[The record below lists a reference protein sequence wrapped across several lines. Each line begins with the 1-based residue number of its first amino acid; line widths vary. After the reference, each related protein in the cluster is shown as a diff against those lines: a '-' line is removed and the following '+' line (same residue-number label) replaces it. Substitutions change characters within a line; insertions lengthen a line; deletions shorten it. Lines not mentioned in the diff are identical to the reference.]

1 MMMKKYIIAGL
12 SEKGETI
19 QTIRTCIVGFTTV
32 VAAFVAL
39 IMTLGVL
46 AVFGMQV
53 YSWPLLGFM
62 ALILFRIMPK
72 TSGTLVL
79 SVALIVASTY
89 FGIMLLSRFCYQP
102 LYYLMMIVLAITGV
116 VVMLKGK
123 PWWMW
128 LVIALIYIVFGVDLL
143 YNNDII
149 GPMEFMICDRPFDYP
164 AQWYHCYR
172 FFWAGVLLNLI
183 AWSAGIISIIILLA
197 YSLLVRYKSSLKSLL
212 DFEL

>member
-32 VAAFVAL
+32 VVAFVAL

-53 YSWPLLGFM
+53 SSWPLLGFM
-62 ALILFRIMPK
+62 ALIIYSLIPK
-72 TSGTLVL
+72 TSGTLLL
-79 SVALIVASTY
+79 SVVIIAACTY
-89 FGIMLLSRFCYQP
+89 FGIMLLSRFFYQP
-102 LYYLMMIVLAITGV
+102 LYYLMMIILAVSGVL
-116 VVMLKGK
+116 VMLRGK

-128 LVIALIYIVFGVDLL
+128 LVIAFVFICFGIVLL
-143 YNNDII
+143 FNNDII
-149 GPMEFMICDRPFDYP
+149 GPMEFMISDRPFDYP

-183 AWSAGIISIIILLA
+183 AWSASIISIIILFA
-197 YSLLVRYKSSLKSLL
+197 YSMLVRYKSSLKSLINI
-212 DFEL
+212 EL

>member
-1 MMMKKYIIAGL
+1 MCVSVGIIKRISKVKMKQAIWTYFVGFVTLAAAIIAL
-12 SEKGETI
+12 
-19 QTIRTCIVGFTTV
+19 
-32 VAAFVAL
+32 L
-39 IMTLGVL
+39 MTLGVL
-46 AVFGMQV
+46 AIYGMQI

-62 ALILFRIMPK
+62 ALIIFRIMPK

-79 SVALIVASTY
+79 SVALIVACTY

-102 LYYLMMIVLAITGV
+102 LYYLMMIVLAISGV
-116 VVMLKGK
+116 AVMLKGK

-183 AWSAGIISIIILLA
+183 AWSAGMISMIILLA

>member
-1 MMMKKYIIAGL
+1 MCVSVGFIKRISKVEMK
-12 SEKGETI
+12 
-19 QTIRTCIVGFTTV
+19 QTIWTYFGGFITV
-32 VAAFVAL
+32 VAAFFAL

-46 AVFGMQV
+46 AIYGMQV
-53 YSWPLLGFM
+53 YSWPLLGIM
-62 ALILFRIMPK
+62 ALIIYRIIPK

-79 SVALIVASTY
+79 SVALIVACTY

-102 LYYLMMIVLAITGV
+102 LYYLMMIVLSISGV

-128 LVIALIYIVFGVDLL
+128 LVIALIYIVIGIDLL
-143 YNNDII
+143 FNNDII

-183 AWSAGIISIIILLA
+183 AWSAGMISMIILLA

>member
-1 MMMKKYIIAGL
+1 MCVSVGIIQRISKVKMKQAIWTYFVGFVTLAAAIIAL
-12 SEKGETI
+12 
-19 QTIRTCIVGFTTV
+19 
-32 VAAFVAL
+32 L
-39 IMTLGVL
+39 MTLGVL
-46 AVFGMQV
+46 AIYGMQI

-62 ALILFRIMPK
+62 ALIIFRIMPK

-79 SVALIVASTY
+79 SVALIVACTY
-89 FGIMLLSRFCYQP
+89 LGIMLLSRFCYQP
-102 LYYLMMIVLAITGV
+102 LYYLMMIVLAISGV
-116 VVMLKGK
+116 AVMLKGK

-172 FFWAGVLLNLI
+172 FFLAGVLLNLI

>member
-1 MMMKKYIIAGL
+1 MCVSVGFIKRISKVEMK
-12 SEKGETI
+12 
-19 QTIRTCIVGFTTV
+19 QTIWTYFVGFITV
-32 VAAFVAL
+32 VAAFIAL
-39 IMTLGVL
+39 TMALGVL
-46 AVFGMQV
+46 AIYGMQV

-79 SVALIVASTY
+79 SVALIVACTY

-183 AWSAGIISIIILLA
+183 AWSAGMISMIILLA